1 MKTRPRPT
9 RQTRRRRGGH
19 FRPGSFVQRHAHALI
34 ASLGHLARRPWAS
47 CMTAA
52 VLGVALALPTGLLVG
67 VRNLEQLGVGWL
79 APDQAA
85 LFLVPGIEADKLDA
99 LHADLAADERVAVA
113 RIVTPDEALD
123 EFRERSGLAEALA
136 ALETNPL
143 PTVITLALAPGLEA
157 PGALLAELEA
167 RDEVDFLQFDRLW
180 AQRFDSLLAVAR
192 RVAGVTGAAL
202 LLAVLLS
209 VGNTIRLDIAG
220 RREEIEVTRL
230 VGGSDAFIRQPFL
243 YGGLWYGLGAGVL
256 ACGLVTVSVWLLQG
270 PVGRLGAAYGAD
282 LALTGLSV
290 RELLGLTG
298 IGASV
303 GWLGSRIAVARHLA
317 RIEPT

>member
-1 MKTRPRPT
+1 
-9 RQTRRRRGGH
+9 
-19 FRPGSFVQRHAHALI
+19 
-34 ASLGHLARRPWAS
+34 
-47 CMTAA
+47 MTAT

-67 VRNLEQLGVGWL
+67 VRNLEELGSGWL

-85 LFLVPGIEADKLDA
+85 VFLAPGTEEADVLRT
-99 LHADLAADERVAVA
+99 LEADERIAVA
-113 RIVTPDEALD
+113 SLVTPDQALE
-123 EFRERSGLAEALA
+123 EFRERSGLGEALA
-136 ALETNPL
+136 ALDSNPL
-143 PTVITLALAPGLEA
+143 PTVITLVLAPGLEN
-157 PGALLAELEA
+157 PEGLLVELEA
-167 RDEVDFLQFDRLW
+167 REGVDFVQFDRLW
-180 AQRFDSLLAVAR
+180 AERFDSVLAVAR
-192 RVAGVTGAAL
+192 RAVGVAGAAL
-202 LLAVLLS
+202 LLAVLLT

-256 ACGLVTVSVWLLQG
+256 ACLLVSVSVWLLQA

-282 LALTGLSV
+282 LGLAGLSP
-290 RELLGLTG
+290 REWLGLTS

-317 RIEPT
+317 SIEPS